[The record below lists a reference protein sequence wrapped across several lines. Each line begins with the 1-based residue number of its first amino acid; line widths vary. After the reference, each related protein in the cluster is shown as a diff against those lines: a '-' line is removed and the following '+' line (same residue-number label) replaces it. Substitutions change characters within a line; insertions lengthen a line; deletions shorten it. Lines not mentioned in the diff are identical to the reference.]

1 MLDEEMVEEAIRID
15 EEIAAEAKKQCLKE
29 LRQAYIKGAREFT
42 IVRYSDKV
50 LEGYAEREYPE

>member
-1 MLDEEMVEEAIRID
+1 MYDKRLMDEMKAVM
-15 EEIAAEAKKQCLKE
+15 KQQHLKE